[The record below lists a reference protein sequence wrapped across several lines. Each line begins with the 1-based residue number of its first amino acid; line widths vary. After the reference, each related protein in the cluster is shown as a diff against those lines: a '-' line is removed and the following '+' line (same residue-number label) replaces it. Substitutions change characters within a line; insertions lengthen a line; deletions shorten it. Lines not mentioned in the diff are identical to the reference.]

1 MRPAIIGS
9 ILFILDGQAA
19 AWQRGQGLFDIDFTG
34 GTSVQVAFKPD
45 QPLDVAD
52 VRQAV
57 ANLPDVAVSAV
68 TGGDAAP
75 GTRYKIDTSLRDDSP
90 EDGNDV
96 EKALQAA
103 FPGRLATYD
112 MGFRDVM
119 STEKPAGD
127 AEEAAAAL
135 TTGAVLDFPQKITLP
150 ALRETLEAA
159 LAAEGFADAPFE
171 ITAEGMTSR
180 TKPYR
185 TWALSTALDPEATLK
200 MLERVATK
208 LRETPIYLSANEI
221 GGKVAGNTKITALYA
236 LLASLV
242 MIVLYVWVRF
252 QNVAFGLAA
261 VVALAH
267 DVLVAIGCL
276 ALSTFVAPFLGWAL
290 VDDFKISLDV
300 VAALLTIV
308 GFSINDTIVIFDR
321 LREIRGKSPVVTAEM
336 VDRALNQT
344 LSRTILTSGTALLA
358 ALILYAFG
366 GQGIHAF
373 AFTMLIGI
381 VAGTY
386 STIYIAAPIVLWL
399 QQRGAAA
406 APAASRGMQPAS

>member
-1 MRPAIIGS
+1 ME
-9 ILFILDGQAA
+9 Q
-19 AWQRGQGLFDIDFTG
+19 
-34 GTSVQVAFKPD
+34 
-45 QPLDVAD
+45 
-52 VRQAV
+52 
-57 ANLPDVAVSAV
+57 
-68 TGGDAAP
+68 
-75 GTRYKIDTSLRDDSP
+75 
-90 EDGNDV
+90 
-96 EKALQAA
+96 ALQAA

-112 MGFRDVM
+112 MGFRDIM
-119 STEKPAGD
+119 STADQKESG
-127 AEEAAAAL
+127 AEATTTAL
-135 TTGAVLDFPQKITLP
+135 TTGAVLDFPQKITMP
-150 ALRETLEAA
+150 ALRDTLEVA

-171 ITAEGMTSR
+171 INAEGMTSR

-185 TWALSTALDPEATLK
+185 TWALSTALDPEATQK
-200 MLERVATK
+200 VLERVAAK
-208 LRETPIYLSANEI
+208 LRETPVYLSANEI

-276 ALSTFVAPFLGWAL
+276 ALSRFAAPFLGLAL

-366 GQGIHAF
+366 GQGIHAL

-386 STIYIAAPIVLWL
+386 STIFIAAPIVLWL
-399 QQRGAAA
+399 QQRATAAA
-406 APAASRGMQPAS
+406 SPAAARGMQPAS

>member
-1 MRPAIIGS
+1 
-9 ILFILDGQAA
+9 
-19 AWQRGQGLFDIDFTG
+19 
-34 GTSVQVAFKPD
+34 
-45 QPLDVAD
+45 
-52 VRQAV
+52 
-57 ANLPDVAVSAV
+57 
-68 TGGDAAP
+68 
-75 GTRYKIDTSLRDDSP
+75 
-90 EDGNDV
+90 
-96 EKALQAA
+96 
-103 FPGRLATYD
+103 
-112 MGFRDVM
+112 
-119 STEKPAGD
+119 
-127 AEEAAAAL
+127 
-135 TTGAVLDFPQKITLP
+135 
-150 ALRETLEAA
+150 
-159 LAAEGFADAPFE
+159 
-171 ITAEGMTSR
+171 
-180 TKPYR
+180 
-185 TWALSTALDPEATLK
+185 
-200 MLERVATK
+200 VATK
-208 LRETPIYLSANEI
+208 LRETPVYLSANEI

-236 LLASLV
+236 LVASLV

-276 ALSTFVAPFLGWAL
+276 AISRFVAPFLGWAL

-321 LREIRGKSPVVTAEM
+321 LREIRGKSPMITAEM
-336 VDRALNQT
+336 IDRALNQT

-358 ALILYAFG
+358 AVILYGFG

-399 QQRGAAA
+399 QQRPATAG
-406 APAASRGMQPAS
+406 APASAHGMQPAS